1 MFDSCNETFGS
12 LKDLDQP
19 TLQVSKS
26 PLHAASQHTRNT
38 CNPVLA
44 YCRDKGVK
52 AVEDQGEQQEGLS
65 CCWYTNPWCP
75 NLLFHL

>member
-1 MFDSCNETFGS
+1 MFDSCNETFSS
-12 LKDLDQP
+12 LKDPDLISP
-19 TLQVSKS
+19 QVSKC
-26 PLHAASQHTRNT
+26 PLRATSQPTRNT
-38 CNPVLA
+38 CKPVLA

-52 AVEDQGEQQEGLS
+52 GVEDQVEQQEGLL